1 MGWAMPRRPRASE
14 VTSAVKSSK
23 LAPVASSTLA
33 MLSVVGQR
41 GRPSPVMRFD
51 LLKDVGSSPARLARR
66 RREAIAA
73 RKRVYCRPNA
83 CMGEPFHGQRPEF
96 IPNEFSRQVP
106 IAATTKAPVLPT
118 WEPEP
123 RQGDGEVQK
132 SIAMRAQERQ
142 QLPL

>member
-1 MGWAMPRRPRASE
+1 MRPRASK

-51 LLKDVGSSPARLARR
+51 LLKDVGSSSGALGEAG

-83 CMGEPFHGQRPEF
+83 CMGEPVHGRNLYLTIGIMAYF
-96 IPNEFSRQVP
+96 AWTSMT
-106 IAATTKAPVLPT
+106 A
-118 WEPEP
+118 
-123 RQGDGEVQK
+123 
-132 SIAMRAQERQ
+132 
-142 QLPL
+142 